1 MPYHRASCRGPL
13 PFLFAAAAAAA
24 LSAPRPIRDAPS
36 RPARIA
42 AKDASVPTIVIQPI
56 ASGLPDI
63 TAITHAGDRRLFVT
77 LQRGQVMVW
86 DGTQILA
93 TPFLDI
99 SALVICCGEQG
110 LLSTA
115 FHPNYAVNG
124 FFFVNYTDLTGQ
136 TVVARYRVS
145 DSDPNV
151 ADPFSAA
158 VLLTIPQPFANHNG
172 GQLQFGPDG
181 FLYIGMG
188 DGGSSNDPQCNA
200 QSSGSLL
207 GKMLRIDV
215 DQNVLQPPYYGIPA
229 DNPYVFDGRAR
240 PKRGR
245 TACAIPGGSP
255 SIGSPA
261 TSSSATSAR
270 ARARRSITS
279 RLTSGGGQNYG
290 WKVMEGTACGG
301 GRHVGLRFACAAVRR
316 PGLHPADPGVHARKR
331 ELRRHGRLRVPWDR
345 DPRPPGLLHLR
356 RLLLRTD
363 VDGHPDFGR
372 VVLPALLPNVV
383 PSLTTF
389 GEDIDGELYLG
400 TPGTLYAIVPPPALP
415 PTIAT
420 IAPASGS
427 TRGGERV
434 VITGTNFT
442 GQTGVAFGASVATVD
457 VQSSTLLVAVSPP
470 HPPGLVDVTVA
481 NPGVAP
487 AVRNAAFGYVAV
499 PRLPRSGSS
508 PRVVER
514 P

>member
-1 MPYHRASCRGPL
+1 MPRALL
-13 PFLFAAAAAAA
+13 PFLFAVAAAAAF
-24 LSAPRPIRDAPS
+24 SAPPPIRDALS
-36 RPARIA
+36 KPARIA
-42 AKDASVPTIVIQPI
+42 PKDASVPTIVIQPI
-56 ASGLPDI
+56 ATGLPDI

-86 DGTQILA
+86 DGTQIRA

-207 GKMLRIDV
+207 GKMLRINV
-215 DQNVLQPPYYGIPA
+215 DQNVLGPPYYGIPD
-229 DNPYVFDGRAR
+229 DNPYIFTGGPAEAWAYGLRNPWRFSFDRLTGNLFI
-240 PKRGR
+240 GDV
-245 TACAIPGGSP
+245 GQGSREEIDYQP
-255 SIGSPA
+255 L
-261 TSSSATSAR
+261 
-270 ARARRSITS
+270 TS
-279 RLTSGGGQNYG
+279 RGGENYG
-290 WKVMEGTACGG
+290 WKVMEGTECGDG
-301 GRHVGLRFACAAVRR
+301 GTSGCVSPVPPCGDPAYTLPILEYTHENGNCAVAGGYVYR
-316 PGLHPADPGVHARKR
+316 GTAI
-331 ELRRHGRLRVPWDR
+331 
-345 DPRPPGLLHLR
+345 
-356 RLLLRTD
+356 
-363 VDGHPDFGR
+363 PDLQGSYIYGDYCSGQMWMATQTSGAWSSL
-372 VVLPALLPNVV
+372 VLPNVV

-442 GQTGVAFGASVATVD
+442 GQTGVAFGASVATVN
-457 VQSSTLLVAVSPP
+457 VQSSTLLVAVSPS

-481 NPGVAP
+481 NRGVAP